1 MAEDTG
7 PNHARYESP
16 IRKLIFESALIVF
29 SILLALAANQWND
42 ARKQRAL
49 VNRALASTVRRMWV
63 YFVTVRTNEDTLL
76 NRYDQ
81 ALKLLGPP
89 KKS

>member
-49 VNRALASTVRRMWV
+49 VNRALAADGSTHVGVFRDRQ
-63 YFVTVRTNEDTLL
+63 NE
-76 NRYDQ
+76 RGR
-81 ALKLLGPP
+81 AAEPV
-89 KKS
+89 